1 VLEVRLCLAAMST
14 PPLVDLNRA
23 QMRAATKVDRSEATA
38 HWCRALSRD
47 GSAASPVG
55 SILREWSEFAGISY
69 DEIFERL
76 ERNYA
81 AVVEEWRSEPRDTAD
96 SIVSFYDRPAD
107 WFLGFHLNYHAFDST
122 PPLMALASAQIMKA
136 AGASRV
142 LDVGAGAGATALAL
156 AAAGLRVGV
165 LDVAPEALRLCQY
178 RLEARGREPEALIDD
193 RDGALDREQ
202 PGSWHGA
209 VLFEV
214 LEHVPDPVE
223 TISRVDRVLAPEGII
238 ALSQA
243 FCHYADGTIEFP
255 RRGEVLAWLAQR
267 GYRLHHRRG
276 VAWFAQKSGLA
287 GSERLAQRASIAA
300 RVAAARAATDGPIP
314 ESATHMTVSA
324 LVR

>member
-1 VLEVRLCLAAMST
+1 MST
-14 PPLVDLNRA
+14 PPLVDLSHA
-23 QMRAATKVDRSEATA
+23 QMRAATEVDRTEATVS
-38 HWCRALSRD
+38 WSRALSRNQQV
-47 GSAASPVG
+47 ASPVG
-55 SILREWSEFAGISY
+55 SILRDWSEFAGISY

-81 AVVEEWRSEPRDTAD
+81 AVVEEWRAEPRDTAE

-122 PPLMALASAQIMKA
+122 PPLMALASVQIMKA
-136 AGASRV
+136 AGAQRV
-142 LDVGAGAGATALAL
+142 LDIGAGAGATALAL

-178 RLEARGREPEALIDD
+178 RLEMRGFEPEALIDD
-193 RDGALDREQ
+193 RDGALDGQE

-209 VLFEV
+209 VMFEV
-214 LEHVPDPVE
+214 LEHVPDPIE
-223 TISRVDRVLAPEGII
+223 TISRVDRVLAPQGVI
-238 ALSQA
+238 ALSEA

-255 RRGEVLAWLAQR
+255 RRGEVLAWLAHR

-287 GSERLAQRASIAA
+287 GSERLAQRTSIAA
-300 RVAAARAATDGPIP
+300 RVAAARAATEVPLP
-314 ESATHMTVSA
+314 EPAKNL
-324 LVR
+324 LVRVLMR